1 MQEDAGDKS
10 SLERFLTVFH
20 DFDPRL
26 LGVLQGSDADLV
38 TEHGLYERPT
48 DAIPDKVLPPGGMA
62 LGEPCLHT
70 TILGSCLDELHD

>member
-26 LGVLQGSDADLV
+26 LSVLQGSEAGLV

-48 DAIPDKVLPPGGMA
+48 DTIPDEVRLPASMA
-62 LGEPCLHT
+62 WHPQCLRLLT
-70 TILGSCLDELHD
+70 DSKELFS